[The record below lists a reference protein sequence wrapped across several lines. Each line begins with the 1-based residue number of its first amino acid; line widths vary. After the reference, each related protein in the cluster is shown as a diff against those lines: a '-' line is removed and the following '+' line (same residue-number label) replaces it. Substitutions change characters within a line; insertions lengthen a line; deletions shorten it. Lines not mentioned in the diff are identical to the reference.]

1 MKNII
6 SMLSGIIMLA
16 SCTKSSFNEIEINKT
31 TTQEAVIKS
40 PDESVANAAKPPSTN
55 TIPQFVLYTI
65 LAGQHSSDKSFFKSV
80 KVTNMNFIAK
90 FDNSA
95 IYQSV
100 IPENQYDINKL
111 YGFSE
116 GLNHQYNSARI
127 GWAYN
132 DGALRLYAYAYN
144 RGVRASQEIT
154 SVAIGTDVACRISVS
169 GNLYIF
175 TVNNVS
181 VTLSRANSTSS
192 ASGYQLY
199 PYFGGDEVAPQNIY
213 ISIKHL

>member
-1 MKNII
+1 MKKII
-6 SMLSGIIMLA
+6 YILSGIFLLA
-16 SCTKSSFNEIEINKT
+16 SCTKNSFNELEI
-31 TTQEAVIKS
+31 IKPATEEGS
-40 PDESVANAAKPPSTN
+40 SKSLDENGSNAILSAAARST
-55 TIPQFVLYTI
+55 PQFIQYTI
-65 LAGQHSSDKSFFKSV
+65 IKGQHSSDKSVFKSV
-80 KVTNMNFIAK
+80 KVTSMNFIAK

-95 IYQSV
+95 IYQTV

-116 GLNHQYNSARI
+116 GFNHQYNSARI

-144 RGVRASQEIT
+144 KGVRASQEIT
-154 SVAIGTDVACRISVS
+154 TVSIGTEISCSISVS
-169 GNLYIF
+169 GNTYIF
-175 TVNNVS
+175 TVNNTR
-181 VTLSRANSTSS
+181 VTLPRANSTAS

-213 ISIKHL
+213 ISIKQS

>member
-1 MKNII
+1 MKKII
-6 SMLSGIIMLA
+6 CILSGIILFA
-16 SCTKSSFNEIEINKT
+16 SCTKSPMNELEIKNT
-31 TTQEAVIKS
+31 ATQVAGLRSAGESAVT
-40 PDESVANAAKPPSTN
+40 AAKPLSTI

-65 LAGQHSSDKSFFKSV
+65 PAGQHSSDKSVFKAV
-80 KVTNMNFIAK
+80 KVTTMNFVAK

-100 IPENQYDINKL
+100 IPINQYDINKL

-144 RGVRASQEIT
+144 KGVRESQEIT
-154 SVAIGTDVACRISVS
+154 PVSIGTEVSCSISVS
-169 GNLYIF
+169 GYLYIF

-181 VTLSRANSTSS
+181 VTLPRANSTSS

-213 ISIKHL
+213 ISIKNL

>member
-1 MKNII
+1 MKKII
-6 SMLSGIIMLA
+6 CILSGIFLLA
-16 SCTKSSFNEIEINKT
+16 SCTKSPLNELEM
-31 TTQEAVIKS
+31 EAATKPS
-40 PDESVANAAKPPSTN
+40 DESATAAKPRFDN
-55 TIPQFVLYTI
+55 TVPQFVLYTI
-65 LAGQHSSDKSFFKSV
+65 PAGQHSSDKAVFKAV
-80 KVTNMNFIAK
+80 KVTTMNFVAK

-116 GLNHQYNSARI
+116 GFNHQYNSARI
-127 GWAYN
+127 GWAFN

-144 RGVRASQEIT
+144 KGVRQSQEIT
-154 SVAIGTDVACRISVS
+154 PVSIGTEVSCSISVS
-169 GNLYIF
+169 RYLYTF

-181 VTLSRANSTSS
+181 VTLLRANSTSS

-213 ISIKHL
+213 ISIKQL

>member
-1 MKNII
+1 MKKII
-6 SMLSGIIMLA
+6 CILSGILLLA
-16 SCTKSSFNEIEINKT
+16 SCTKSPLSELEMEAAT
-31 TTQEAVIKS
+31 TSADVSAT
-40 PDESVANAAKPPSTN
+40 AAKPRLVN
-55 TIPQFVLYTI
+55 TVPQFVLYTI
-65 LAGQHSSDKSFFKSV
+65 PAGQHSSDKSVIKSV
-80 KVTNMNFIAK
+80 KVTTMNFVAK
-90 FDNSA
+90 FDNSV

-116 GLNHQYNSARI
+116 GFNHQYNSARI

-144 RGVRASQEIT
+144 NGVREYREIT
-154 SVAIGTDVACRISVS
+154 TVTIGTEVSCSISVS
-169 GNLYIF
+169 RFLYTF

-181 VTLSRANSTSS
+181 VTLPRANSTTT